1 MQTSQGKEG
10 ELCVGLVLWGQRY
23 LEVTPHFPSGM
34 AQLLCMGGVSGHRE
48 VLLPV
53 RLLPWSSPGPPGS
66 FWEGA
71 LAAALEPWGPL
82 LGHQDDSSRNFPFRR
97 LFDDA
102 WPTERRTAS
111 MSNSWPVT
119 PTCCLTSES
128 RSPRV
133 ALLELLL
140 HQPLGHPITVLRIE
154 THS

>member
-1 MQTSQGKEG
+1 MQTSQGKER

-23 LEVTPHFPSGM
+23 LEVTPHSPSGM
-34 AQLLCMGGVSGHRE
+34 AQLLWEELVATGRYCCQCVSCPGLLQVLPVVSGK
-48 VLLPV
+48 
-53 RLLPWSSPGPPGS
+53 
-66 FWEGA
+66 
-71 LAAALEPWGPL
+71 AAALEPRGPL
-82 LGHQDDSSRNFPFRR
+82 LGHQDSSSRNFPFRH

-111 MSNSWPVT
+111 TSSSWPVT